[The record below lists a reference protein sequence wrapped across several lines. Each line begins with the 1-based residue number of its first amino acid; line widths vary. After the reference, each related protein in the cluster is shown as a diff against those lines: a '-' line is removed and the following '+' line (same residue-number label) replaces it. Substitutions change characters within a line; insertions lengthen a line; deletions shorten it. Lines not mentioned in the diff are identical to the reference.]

1 MHIRRRKIQISP
13 PLGDHNHSKGNQIPN
28 RSLLLHSLPFPS
40 AEHGRNQR
48 DLACARLFLGP
59 TYILL
64 KNSRMH
70 LTYSADWVFPRP
82 RQLYIDRCIMYQQGQ
97 GLGIYNSPLSPT
109 PQPKRAL
116 LGVI

>member
-28 RSLLLHSLPFPS
+28 RSLLPHSLPFPS
-40 AEHGRNQR
+40 AEYGRNQR

-64 KNSRMH
+64 QNSRVH
-70 LTYSADWVFPRP
+70 LPYPADWVSPRP

>member
-28 RSLLLHSLPFPS
+28 RSLLPHSLPFPS
-40 AEHGRNQR
+40 AEYGRNQQ

-64 KNSRMH
+64 KNSRVH
-70 LTYSADWVFPRP
+70 LPYSADWVSPRP